1 MKGGSGAEGDVGLT
15 FFGGGCYASYG
26 ILVPQPGIEPV
37 PLAVKAQNL
46 NHWTTRKSLHAH
58 FQIIRNQWEGGVS
71 GGIHNFPTQ
80 ILPIYPPYLYPTYH

>member
-1 MKGGSGAEGDVGLT
+1 MKGGSGAEGDVGLP

-46 NHWTTRKSLHAH
+46 NQRTTGEVPTVGIYRR
-58 FQIIRNQWEGGVS
+58 FFS
-71 GGIHNFPTQ
+71 G
-80 ILPIYPPYLYPTYH
+80 